1 MTRVGKEDLDI
12 RARDSERF
20 VHYRVV
26 IVNLLSL
33 ILVTLPMQQHICDAI
48 DDYDGCGCGDDGNHN
63 SSLHHILNRAELLL
77 KIKSY
82 I

>member
-1 MTRVGKEDLDI
+1 MTCVGKEDSEI

-26 IVNLLSL
+26 NLLSM